1 MDEETLKDFEEL
13 FDFDASKKQLILNKI
28 ITDDII
34 TGDKIDISE
43 DVYKDTSIDKWI
55 SKLPVL
61 EGSQILIEK
70 LVRHPINDKELLVK
84 RQNTLITYDIDIEI
98 LKEYENDILWIYK
111 IAEEINNNSSIEI
124 LFPSTFIIS
133 YINYIEQVLDIYH
146 LYKIYFIPATS
157 ILYPLSTFIAPYVYL
172 KNYLKMNITFTSY
185 IEIFYNIVVLMF
197 KTTGNFRA
205 DIMKFVSIFM
215 YVGVYLYNMYQTY
228 EIALFLHNTK
238 YKLHAKMQGLVH
250 FVRHSQNIMKNLPS
264 NIIAPYFNI
273 KETYQRISIH
283 NSMTDI
289 YRIWKDDA
297 LKNDISSL
305 LKTIYAVD
313 AIDTINKLLLSREWS
328 SVSYST
334 QTIFWDAKNPILKN
348 EQVAN
353 PVNLNKNIIVTG
365 PNAGGKTTY
374 VKTILANV
382 ILGHTIGIT
391 YSLRSHMI
399 LYDTINSFMRV
410 SDILG
415 TRSYFE
421 AEAEYCLNMIK
432 KAVDISATQKKG
444 LFLMDE
450 PMHSTPPTE
459 GMATAYAVIEYLSKL
474 NGITLII
481 TTHFHKLVKLEELYP
496 DRFINLSVDAIAV
509 NAAIAANADTSSP
522 NNKTQYIFP
531 YKIRR
536 GYSYLCIAIELLDIK
551 EFPPVI
557 IENAIKMKNKIC
569 NDFNK

>member
-1 MDEETLKDFEEL
+1 MDDEIIKEFEEL
-13 FDFDASKKQLILNKI
+13 FEFDASKKQLILNKI

-34 TGDKIDISE
+34 MGEKIDISD
-43 DVYKDTSIDKWI
+43 DVYKDTCIDKWI
-55 SKLPVL
+55 SKLPIL
-61 EGSQILIEK
+61 EGSQILIDK
-70 LVRHPINDKELLVK
+70 LIKHPINDKEILQL
-84 RQNTLITYDIDIEI
+84 RQNTIINYDIDIEI

-124 LFPSTFIIS
+124 LFPSTFIIN
-133 YINYIEQVLDIYH
+133 YINYIEQILDLYH
-146 LYKIYFIPATS
+146 LYKIYFIPMTS

-172 KNYLKMNITFTSY
+172 KNYLKMNITIISY
-185 IEIFYNIVVLMF
+185 IDIFYNILKFAF
-197 KTTGNFRA
+197 KTTGNLRT
-205 DIMKFVSIFM
+205 DITKFVSLFLYI
-215 YVGVYLYNMYQTY
+215 GIYLYNMYQTY

-264 NIIAPYFNI
+264 NIISPYFKIN
-273 KETYQRISIH
+273 ETYQQININ

-289 YRIWKDDA
+289 YRIWKDENI
-297 LKNDISSL
+297 KRDISSL

-313 AIDTINKLLLSREWS
+313 VIDSINKLLLSGTWS
-328 SVSYST
+328 KVAYSNET
-334 QTIFWDAKNPILKN
+334 LFWDAKNPILKDD
-348 EQVAN
+348 QISN

-382 ILGHTIGIT
+382 ILGQTIGIT
-391 YSLRSHMI
+391 YSLRSKLI

-421 AEAEYCLNMIK
+421 AEAEYCLNMINR
-432 KAVDISATQKKG
+432 AVEISGQNKRG

-474 NGITLII
+474 EGINLII

-496 DRFINLSVDAIAV
+496 DKFINLSVDAI
-509 NAAIAANADTSSP
+509 SH
-522 NNKTQYIFP
+522 NNRYIFP
-531 YKIRR
+531 YKIKK

-551 EFPPVI
+551 EFPSI
-557 IENAIKMKNKIC
+557 IIDNAIKMKNKIC
-569 NDFNK
+569 SDFNK

>member
-1 MDEETLKDFEEL
+1 MDEETLKEFEEL
-13 FDFDASKKQLILNKI
+13 FDFDISKKQLILNKI

-34 TGDKIDISE
+34 KGDKIDISD
-43 DVYKDTSIDKWI
+43 DVYKDTNIDKWI

-70 LVRHPINDKELLVK
+70 LVKHPINNKELLEK
-84 RQNTLITYDIDIEI
+84 RQNTIINYDIDIEI

-124 LFPSTFIIS
+124 LFPSTFIIN
-133 YINYIEQVLDIYH
+133 YINYIEQILDLYH

-157 ILYPLSTFIAPYVYL
+157 ILYPLSAFIAPYLYL
-172 KNYLKMNITFTSY
+172 TNYLKMNISLTSY
-185 IEIFYNIVVLMF
+185 IEIFYNIIRLLF

-205 DIMKFVSIFM
+205 DITKFISIFL

-250 FVRHSQNIMKNLPS
+250 FIRHSQNIMKNLPS
-264 NIIAPYFNI
+264 NIIASYFNI
-273 KETYQRISIH
+273 SETYQRININ

-289 YRIWKDDA
+289 YRIWKDDSI
-297 LKNDISSL
+297 KKDISSL
-305 LKTIYAVD
+305 LKTIYA
-313 AIDTINKLLLSREWS
+313 IDVIDSINKLLISGEWS
-328 SVSYST
+328 KVTYSD
-334 QTIFWDAKNPILKN
+334 QTLLWDAKNPILKDD
-348 EQVAN
+348 QIAN
-353 PVNLNKNIIVTG
+353 PINLNKNIIVTG

-382 ILGHTIGIT
+382 ILAQTIGIT
-391 YSLRSHMI
+391 YSLRSQII

-432 KAVDISATQKKG
+432 KAVEISNQNKKG

-481 TTHFHKLVKLEELYP
+481 TTHFHRLVKLEELYP
-496 DRFINLSVDAIAV
+496 NKFINLSVDAI
-509 NAAIAANADTSSP
+509 P
-522 NNKTQYIFP
+522 HNNKYIFP
-531 YKIRR
+531 YKIKR

-551 EFPPVI
+551 EFPSI
-557 IENAIKMKNKIC
+557 IIDNAIKMKNKIC
-569 NDFNK
+569 TDFNK

>member
-1 MDEETLKDFEEL
+1 MDDDTLKEFEEL
-13 FDFDASKKQLILNKI
+13 FDFDISKKQLILNQI

-34 TGDKIDISE
+34 KGDKIDISD
-43 DVYKDTSIDKWI
+43 DVFKDTNIDKWV
-55 SKLPVL
+55 SKLPLL

-70 LVRHPINDKELLVK
+70 LIKHPINDRELLEK
-84 RQNTLITYDIDIEI
+84 RQNTIINYDIDIEI

-124 LFPSTFIIS
+124 LFPSTFIVN
-133 YINYIEQVLDIYH
+133 YINYIEQVLDLYH

-157 ILYPLSTFIAPYVYL
+157 ILYPLSTFIAPYLYL
-172 KNYLKMNITFTSY
+172 KNYLKMNITITSY
-185 IEIFYNIVVLMF
+185 IEIFYNLLKLLF
-197 KTTGNFRA
+197 KTTGDFRS
-205 DIMKFVSIFM
+205 DITKFVSIFL

-238 YKLHAKMQGLVH
+238 YKLHEKMQGLVH
-250 FVRHSQNIMKNLPS
+250 FIRHSQNIMKNLPN
-264 NIIAPYFNI
+264 NIISPYFNI
-273 KETYQRISIH
+273 NETYQHININ

-289 YRIWKDDA
+289 YRIWKDDNI
-297 LKNDISSL
+297 KKDISSL
-305 LKTIYAVD
+305 LKTIYA
-313 AIDTINKLLLSREWS
+313 IDVINSINKLLLSGEWS
-328 SVSYST
+328 KVTYSN
-334 QTIFWDAKNPILKN
+334 QTLLWDAKNPILKDD
-348 EQVAN
+348 QIAN

-382 ILGHTIGIT
+382 ILAQTIGIT
-391 YSLRSHMI
+391 YSLRSQII

-432 KAVDISATQKKG
+432 KAVNISNKNKKG

-481 TTHFHKLVKLEELYP
+481 TTHFHRLVKLEELYP
-496 DRFINLSVDAIAV
+496 DKFINLSVDAI
-509 NAAIAANADTSSP
+509 P
-522 NNKTQYIFP
+522 HNNKYIFP
-531 YKIRR
+531 YKIKR

-551 EFPPVI
+551 EFPSI
-557 IENAIKMKNKIC
+557 IIDNAIKMKNKIC

>member
-1 MDEETLKDFEEL
+1 MDEEILKEFEEL
-13 FDFDASKKQLILNKI
+13 FEFDASKKQIILNKI
-28 ITDDII
+28 ITDDIVK
-34 TGDKIDISE
+34 GDKIDISE
-43 DVYKDTSIDKWI
+43 DVYKDTCIDKWI
-55 SKLPVL
+55 SKLPIL

-70 LVRHPINDKELLVK
+70 LIRHPIKDKELLES
-84 RQNTLITYDIDIEI
+84 RQNTIINYDIDIEI

-124 LFPSTFIIS
+124 LFPSTFIIN
-133 YINYIEQVLDIYH
+133 YINYIEQILDLYH
-146 LYKIYFIPATS
+146 LYKIYFIPMTS
-157 ILYPLSTFIAPYVYL
+157 ILYPLSTFVAPYLYI
-172 KNYLKMNITFTSY
+172 KNYLKMNITITSY
-185 IEIFYNIVVLMF
+185 IEIFYNILKFLF
-197 KTTGNFRA
+197 KTTGNFKS
-205 DIMKFVSIFM
+205 DITKFVSIFL
-215 YVGVYLYNMYQTY
+215 YVGIYLYNMYQTY

-238 YKLHAKMQGLVH
+238 YKLHSKMQGLVH

-273 KETYQRISIH
+273 KETYQRISIN

-289 YRIWKDDA
+289 YRIWKDDNI
-297 LKNDISSL
+297 KNDISSL
-305 LKTIYAVD
+305 LKTIYAIDV
-313 AIDTINKLLLSREWS
+313 IDTINKLLLSGEWS
-328 SVSYST
+328 KVAYSNET
-334 QTIFWDAKNPILKN
+334 LLWDAKNPILKSD
-348 EQVAN
+348 QISN
-353 PVNLNKNIIVTG
+353 PINLNKNIIVTG

-382 ILGHTIGIT
+382 ILGQTIGIT
-391 YSLRSHMI
+391 YSLRSQII

-421 AEAEYCLNMIK
+421 AEAEYCLNMIN
-432 KAVDISATQKKG
+432 KAVSISAQNKRG

-474 NGITLII
+474 NGISLII

-496 DRFINLSVDAIAV
+496 EKFINLSVDAI
-509 NAAIAANADTSSP
+509 P
-522 NNKTQYIFP
+522 HNNRYIFP
-531 YKIRR
+531 YKIKR

-551 EFPPVI
+551 EFPSI
-557 IENAIKMKNKIC
+557 IIDNAIKMKNKIC
-569 NDFNK
+569 SDFNK

>member
-13 FDFDASKKQLILNKI
+13 FDFDASKKQIILNKI

-34 TGDKIDISE
+34 TGNKIDISD
-43 DVYKDTSIDKWI
+43 DVYKDTGIDKWI
-55 SKLPVL
+55 SQLPVL

-70 LVRHPINDKELLVK
+70 LIRHPINDKALLVK
-84 RQNTLITYDIDIEI
+84 RQNTMITYDIDIEI

-111 IAEEINNNSSIEI
+111 IAEEINNNASIEI

-133 YINYIEQVLDIYH
+133 YINYIEQVLDLYH

-157 ILYPLSTFIAPYVYL
+157 ILYPLSTFIAPYLYL
-172 KNYLKMNITFTSY
+172 TNYMKMDISFASY
-185 IEIFYNIVVLMF
+185 LEIFYNILQLLF
-197 KTTGNFRA
+197 RTTGNFRA
-205 DIMKFVSIFM
+205 DITKFVSIFM
-215 YVGVYLYNMYQTY
+215 YIGVYLYNMYQTY

-238 YKLHAKMQGLVH
+238 HKLHAKMQGLVH
-250 FVRHSQNIMKNLPS
+250 FVRHSQNIMKNLPT
-264 NIIAPYFNI
+264 NLIAPFFNI
-273 KETYQRISIH
+273 KETYQRISIN

-289 YRIWKDDA
+289 YRIWKDDG
-297 LKNDISSL
+297 LKGDLSSL

-313 AIDTINKLLLSREWS
+313 AIDTINKLLLSGTGEWS
-328 SVSYST
+328 RVAYGDRT
-334 QTIFWDAKNPILKN
+334 LFWDAKNPVLKGDG
-348 EQVAN
+348 QVAN
-353 PVNLNKNIIVTG
+353 PVNLDKNIIVTG

-382 ILGHTIGIT
+382 ILGHTVGIT
-391 YSLRSHMI
+391 YSVRSQMI

-410 SDILG
+410 TDILG

-432 KAVDISATQKKG
+432 KAVEISATQKRG

-474 NGITLII
+474 EGITLII

-496 DRFINLSVDAIAV
+496 EKFINLSVDAIA
-509 NAAIAANADTSSP
+509 DG
-522 NNKTQYIFP
+522 KKYIFP
-531 YKIRR
+531 YKIKR

-551 EFPPVI
+551 EFPSVI

-569 NDFNK
+569 SDFNK

>member
-1 MDEETLKDFEEL
+1 MDEETLKEFEEL
-13 FDFDASKKQLILNKI
+13 FDFDISKKQLILNKI

-34 TGDKIDISE
+34 KGYKIDISD
-43 DVYKDTSIDKWI
+43 DVYKDTNIDKWI

-61 EGSQILIEK
+61 EGSQILIDK
-70 LVRHPINDKELLVK
+70 LVKHPINDKELLEK
-84 RQNTLITYDIDIEI
+84 RQNTIINYDIDIEI

-124 LFPSTFIIS
+124 LFPSTFIIN
-133 YINYIEQVLDIYH
+133 YINYIEQILDLYH

-157 ILYPLSTFIAPYVYL
+157 ILYPLSAFIAPYLYL
-172 KNYLKMNITFTSY
+172 TNYLKMNISLTSY
-185 IEIFYNIVVLMF
+185 IEIFYNIIRLLF

-205 DIMKFVSIFM
+205 DITKFISIFL

-250 FVRHSQNIMKNLPS
+250 FIRHSQNIMKNLPS

-273 KETYQRISIH
+273 SETYQRININ

-289 YRIWKDDA
+289 YRIWKDDSI
-297 LKNDISSL
+297 KKDISSL
-305 LKTIYAVD
+305 LKTIYA
-313 AIDTINKLLLSREWS
+313 IDVIDSINKLLISGEWS
-328 SVSYST
+328 KVTYSN
-334 QTIFWDAKNPILKN
+334 QTLLWDAKNPILKDD
-348 EQVAN
+348 QIAN
-353 PVNLNKNIIVTG
+353 PINLNKNIIVTG

-382 ILGHTIGIT
+382 ILAQTIGIT
-391 YSLRSHMI
+391 YSLRSQII

-432 KAVDISATQKKG
+432 KAVEISNQNKKG

-481 TTHFHKLVKLEELYP
+481 TTHFHRLVKLEELYP
-496 DRFINLSVDAIAV
+496 NKFINLSVDAI
-509 NAAIAANADTSSP
+509 P
-522 NNKTQYIFP
+522 HNNKYIFP
-531 YKIRR
+531 YKIKR

-551 EFPPVI
+551 EFPSI
-557 IENAIKMKNKIC
+557 IIDNAIKMKNKIC
-569 NDFNK
+569 TDFNK

>member
-1 MDEETLKDFEEL
+1 
-13 FDFDASKKQLILNKI
+13 
-28 ITDDII
+28 
-34 TGDKIDISE
+34 
-43 DVYKDTSIDKWI
+43 
-55 SKLPVL
+55 
-61 EGSQILIEK
+61 
-70 LVRHPINDKELLVK
+70 VK

-111 IAEEINNNSSIEI
+111 IAEEINNNASIEI
-124 LFPSTFIIS
+124 LFPSTFIIN
-133 YINYIEQVLDIYH
+133 YINYIEQILDLYH
-146 LYKIYFIPATS
+146 LYKIYFIPTTS

-172 KNYLKMNITFTSY
+172 KNYLKMDISFTSY
-185 IEIFYNIVVLMF
+185 IEIFYNILLLLF

-205 DIMKFVSIFM
+205 DIMKFISIFT

-238 YKLHAKMQGLVH
+238 HKLHAKMQGLVH

-289 YRIWKDDA
+289 YRIWKDDS
-297 LKNDISSL
+297 LKNDLSSL

-313 AIDTINKLLLSREWS
+313 VIDTVNKLLLSGEWS
-328 SVSYST
+328 KVSYST

-348 EQVAN
+348 DQVAN
-353 PVNLNKNIIVTG
+353 PVNLNRNIIVTG

-391 YSLRSHMI
+391 YSLRSQMI

-432 KAVDISATQKKG
+432 KAVDISAVNKKG

-474 NGITLII
+474 EGITLII

-496 DRFINLSVDAIAV
+496 EKFINLSVDAIAD
-509 NAAIAANADTSSP
+509 NSR
-522 NNKTQYIFP
+522 YIFP
-531 YKIRR
+531 YKIKR

-551 EFPPVI
+551 EFPSVI

>member
-1 MDEETLKDFEEL
+1 MDDEIIKEFEEL
-13 FDFDASKKQLILNKI
+13 FEFDASKKQLILNKI

-34 TGDKIDISE
+34 RGDKIEISD
-43 DVYKDTSIDKWI
+43 DVYKDTCIDKWI
-55 SKLPVL
+55 SKLPIL

-70 LVRHPINDKELLVK
+70 LIKHPINDKGLLQL
-84 RQNTLITYDIDIEI
+84 RQNTIINYDIDIEI

-124 LFPSTFIIS
+124 LFPSTFVIN
-133 YINYIEQVLDIYH
+133 YINYIEQVLDLYH
-146 LYKIYFIPATS
+146 LYKIYFIPMTS

-172 KNYLKMNITFTSY
+172 KNYLKMDISIISY
-185 IEIFYNIVVLMF
+185 IEIFYNILKFAF
-197 KTTGNFRA
+197 KTTGNLRT
-205 DIMKFVSIFM
+205 DITKFVSLFLYI
-215 YVGVYLYNMYQTY
+215 GIYLYNMYQTY

-250 FVRHSQNIMKNLPS
+250 FIRHSQNIMKNLPS
-264 NIIAPYFNI
+264 NIISPYFNI
-273 KETYQRISIH
+273 NETYQHININ

-289 YRIWKDDA
+289 YRIWKDE
-297 LKNDISSL
+297 KIKKDISSL

-313 AIDTINKLLLSREWS
+313 AIDSINKLLLSGTWS
-328 SVSYST
+328 KVTYSNET
-334 QTIFWDAKNPILKN
+334 LFWDAKNPILKDD
-348 EQVAN
+348 QISN

-382 ILGHTIGIT
+382 ILGQTIGIT
-391 YSLRSHMI
+391 YSLRSKLI

-410 SDILG
+410 TDILG

-421 AEAEYCLNMIK
+421 AEAEYCLNMIN
-432 KAVDISATQKKG
+432 KAVEISAQNKRG

-474 NGITLII
+474 DGINLII

-496 DRFINLSVDAIAV
+496 DKFINLSVDAI
-509 NAAIAANADTSSP
+509 P
-522 NNKTQYIFP
+522 HNNRYIFP
-531 YKIRR
+531 YKIKK

-551 EFPPVI
+551 EFPSI
-557 IENAIKMKNKIC
+557 IIDNAIKMKNKIC
-569 NDFNK
+569 SDFNK

>member
-1 MDEETLKDFEEL
+1 MDEEILKEFEEL
-13 FDFDASKKQLILNKI
+13 FDFDISKKQLILNKI

-34 TGDKIDISE
+34 KGNKIDISD
-43 DVYKDTSIDKWI
+43 DVYKDTNIDKWI
-55 SKLPVL
+55 SKLPIL

-70 LVRHPINDKELLVK
+70 LVKHPINDRELLEK
-84 RQNTLITYDIDIEI
+84 RQNTIINYDIDIEI

-124 LFPSTFIIS
+124 LFPSTFIIN
-133 YINYIEQVLDIYH
+133 YINYIEQVLDLYH

-157 ILYPLSTFIAPYVYL
+157 ILYPLSAFIAPYLYL
-172 KNYLKMNITFTSY
+172 TNYLKMNISITSY
-185 IEIFYNIVVLMF
+185 IEIFYNIIKLLF
-197 KTTGNFRA
+197 KTTGNFRT
-205 DIMKFVSIFM
+205 DITKFISIFL

-264 NIIAPYFNI
+264 NIITPYFNI
-273 KETYQRISIH
+273 SETYERININ

-289 YRIWKDDA
+289 YRIWKDDSI
-297 LKNDISSL
+297 KKDISSL
-305 LKTIYAVD
+305 LKTIYA
-313 AIDTINKLLLSREWS
+313 IDVIETINKLLLSGEWS
-328 SVSYST
+328 KVSYSN
-334 QTIFWDAKNPILKN
+334 QTLLWDAKNPILKDD
-348 EQVAN
+348 QIAN
-353 PVNLNKNIIVTG
+353 PINLDKNIIVTG

-382 ILGHTIGIT
+382 ILAQTIGIT
-391 YSLRSHMI
+391 YSLRSKII

-421 AEAEYCLNMIK
+421 AEAEYCLNMIN
-432 KAVDISATQKKG
+432 KAVEISNKNKKG

-481 TTHFHKLVKLEELYP
+481 TTHFHRLVKLEELYP
-496 DRFINLSVDAIAV
+496 TKFINLSVDAI
-509 NAAIAANADTSSP
+509 P
-522 NNKTQYIFP
+522 HNNKYIFP
-531 YKIRR
+531 YKIKR

-551 EFPPVI
+551 EFPSI
-557 IENAIKMKNKIC
+557 IIDNAIKMKNKIC
-569 NDFNK
+569 DDFNK

>member
-13 FDFDASKKQLILNKI
+13 FDFDASKKQIILNKI

-34 TGDKIDISE
+34 TGNKIDISD
-43 DVYKDTSIDKWI
+43 DVYKDTGIDKWI
-55 SKLPVL
+55 SQLPLL

-70 LVRHPINDKELLVK
+70 LIRHPINDKALLVK
-84 RQNTLITYDIDIEI
+84 RQNTMITYDIDIEI

-111 IAEEINNNSSIEI
+111 IAEEINNNASIEI
-124 LFPSTFIIS
+124 LFPSTFIIN
-133 YINYIEQVLDIYH
+133 YINYIEQVLDLYH

-157 ILYPLSTFIAPYVYL
+157 ILYPLSTFIAPYLYL
-172 KNYLKMNITFTSY
+172 TNYMKMDISFASY
-185 IEIFYNIVVLMF
+185 LEIFYNILQLLF
-197 KTTGNFRA
+197 RTTGNFRA
-205 DIMKFVSIFM
+205 DITKFVSIFM
-215 YVGVYLYNMYQTY
+215 YIGVYLYNMYQTY

-238 YKLHAKMQGLVH
+238 HKLHAKMQGLVH
-250 FVRHSQNIMKNLPS
+250 FVRHSQNIMKNLPT
-264 NIIAPYFNI
+264 NLIAPFFNI
-273 KETYQRISIH
+273 KETYQRISIN

-289 YRIWKDDA
+289 YRIWKDDG
-297 LKNDISSL
+297 LKNDLSSL

-313 AIDTINKLLLSREWS
+313 AIDTINKLLLSGTGEWS
-328 SVSYST
+328 RVAYGDRT
-334 QTIFWDAKNPILKN
+334 LFWDAKNPVLNIT
-348 EQVAN
+348 QVAN
-353 PVNLNKNIIVTG
+353 PVNLDKNIIVTG

-382 ILGHTIGIT
+382 ILGHTVGIT
-391 YSLRSHMI
+391 YSVRSQMI

-410 SDILG
+410 TDILG

-432 KAVDISATQKKG
+432 KAVEISATQKRG

-474 NGITLII
+474 EGITLII

-496 DRFINLSVDAIAV
+496 EKFINLSVDAIA
-509 NAAIAANADTSSP
+509 DG
-522 NNKTQYIFP
+522 KKYIFP
-531 YKIRR
+531 YKIKR

-551 EFPPVI
+551 EFPSVI

-569 NDFNK
+569 SDFNK

>member
-1 MDEETLKDFEEL
+1 MDEETLKEFEEL
-13 FDFDASKKQLILNKI
+13 FDFDISKKQLILNKI

-34 TGDKIDISE
+34 KGDKIDISD
-43 DVYKDTSIDKWI
+43 DVYKDTNIDKWI

-70 LVRHPINDKELLVK
+70 LVKHPINNKELLEK
-84 RQNTLITYDIDIEI
+84 RQNTIINYDIDIEI

-124 LFPSTFIIS
+124 LFPSTFIIN
-133 YINYIEQVLDIYH
+133 YINYIEQILDLYH

-157 ILYPLSTFIAPYVYL
+157 ILYPLSAFIAPYLYL
-172 KNYLKMNITFTSY
+172 TNYLKMNISLTSY
-185 IEIFYNIVVLMF
+185 IEIFYNIIRLLF

-205 DIMKFVSIFM
+205 DITKFISIFL
-215 YVGVYLYNMYQTY
+215 YIGVYLYNMYQTY

-250 FVRHSQNIMKNLPS
+250 FIRHSQNIMKNLPS

-273 KETYQRISIH
+273 SETYQRININ

-289 YRIWKDDA
+289 YRIWKDDSI
-297 LKNDISSL
+297 KKDISSL
-305 LKTIYAVD
+305 LKTIYA
-313 AIDTINKLLLSREWS
+313 IDVIDSINKLLISREWS
-328 SVSYST
+328 KVTYSD
-334 QTIFWDAKNPILKN
+334 QTLLWDAKNPILKDD
-348 EQVAN
+348 QIAN
-353 PVNLNKNIIVTG
+353 PINLNKNIIVTG

-382 ILGHTIGIT
+382 ILAQTIGIT
-391 YSLRSHMI
+391 YSLRSQII

-432 KAVDISATQKKG
+432 KAVEISNQNKKG

-481 TTHFHKLVKLEELYP
+481 TTHFHRLVKLEELYP
-496 DRFINLSVDAIAV
+496 NKFINLSVDAI
-509 NAAIAANADTSSP
+509 P
-522 NNKTQYIFP
+522 HNNKYIFP
-531 YKIRR
+531 YKIKR

-551 EFPPVI
+551 EFPSI
-557 IENAIKMKNKIC
+557 IIDNAIKMKNKIC
-569 NDFNK
+569 TDFNK

>member
-1 MDEETLKDFEEL
+1 MDEETLKEFEEL
-13 FDFDASKKQLILNKI
+13 FDFDMSKKQLILNKI

-34 TGDKIDISE
+34 KGDKIDISD
-43 DVYKDTSIDKWI
+43 DVYKDTNIDKWI
-55 SKLPVL
+55 SKLPIL

-70 LVRHPINDKELLVK
+70 LVKHPINDREMLEK
-84 RQNTLITYDIDIEI
+84 RQNTIINYDIDIEI

-124 LFPSTFIIS
+124 LFPSTFIIN
-133 YINYIEQVLDIYH
+133 YINYIEQVLDLYH

-157 ILYPLSTFIAPYVYL
+157 ILYPLSAFIAPYLYL
-172 KNYLKMNITFTSY
+172 TNYLKMNISITSY
-185 IEIFYNIVVLMF
+185 VEIFYNIIKLLF
-197 KTTGNFRA
+197 KTTGNFRT
-205 DIMKFVSIFM
+205 DITKFISIFL

-250 FVRHSQNIMKNLPS
+250 FIRHSQNIMKNLPS
-264 NIIAPYFNI
+264 NIISPYFNI
-273 KETYQRISIH
+273 SETYQRININ

-289 YRIWKDDA
+289 YRIWKDDSI
-297 LKNDISSL
+297 KKDISSL
-305 LKTIYAVD
+305 LKTIYA
-313 AIDTINKLLLSREWS
+313 IDVIETINKLLLSGEWS
-328 SVSYST
+328 KVYYSN
-334 QTIFWDAKNPILKN
+334 QTLLWDAKNPILKDD
-348 EQVAN
+348 QIAN
-353 PVNLNKNIIVTG
+353 PINLDKNIIVTG

-382 ILGHTIGIT
+382 ILAQTIGIT
-391 YSLRSHMI
+391 YSLRSQII

-421 AEAEYCLNMIK
+421 AEAEYCLNMIN
-432 KAVDISATQKKG
+432 KAVEISNKNKKG

-481 TTHFHKLVKLEELYP
+481 TTHFHRLVKLEELYP
-496 DRFINLSVDAIAV
+496 TKFINLSVDAI
-509 NAAIAANADTSSP
+509 P
-522 NNKTQYIFP
+522 HNNKYIFP
-531 YKIRR
+531 YKIKR

-551 EFPPVI
+551 EFPSI
-557 IENAIKMKNKIC
+557 IIDNAIKMKNKIC
-569 NDFNK
+569 DDFNK